1 MATVKAERRQMK
13 NRRARE
19 LQKWQ
24 KGKPVRLREGV
35 REAFANECAGVERV
49 PLVDVSTIPPLQTVE
64 RHPELLGELAV
75 ANAEFLESNG
85 WRELVFNKRG
95 RSAINTDVG
104 SVPHDAA
111 AYLDYLRKFGA
122 PAHSIARPKTP
133 EELQAAADRGRPP

>member
-1 MATVKAERRQMK
+1 MK

-19 LQKWQ
+19 LHKWQ
-24 KGKPVRLREGV
+24 KGEPVRLREGV
-35 REAFANECAGVERV
+35 REAFAKECAGAERV
-49 PLVDVSTIPPLQTVE
+49 PLGDVATTPPLQTVE

-95 RSAINTDVG
+95 RSAINPDVG

-111 AYLDYLRKFGA
+111 AYLDYLQKFGA
-122 PAHSIARPKTP
+122 PAHSTA
-133 EELQAAADRGRPP
+133 